1 MPSSQRNRSWTGKNS
16 FLLLFVLLSVV
27 IWTVTKLSN
36 TYKTAVQLPVLLK
49 EVPDSLSVRTASEFT
64 LNVEGSGLDLLLM
77 HFSPK
82 PIQIPF
88 KSLTYDDQ
96 QLRLGEL
103 FQKGIVEAQ
112 FPESVR
118 LLQWSLYPSRWQV
131 DVRLSKKIPIRW
143 DLDLTFDSGYR
154 LFEKGTIEPDSI
166 WVSGDSNAVDSMTY
180 WKLPTLRKQLSH
192 GPFTVDTSIVEPA
205 GLRLSATQFR
215 FSGTALRFVEQ
226 RIDLDIIPLGLT
238 SDTRIRLYPPKAQL
252 VYQIPLD
259 DAVDFPVNQLRIVA
273 DFRKRSVDKLQIP
286 VELQSLPKRCM
297 PVRIEPAQVQYLIRR
312 D

>member
-1 MPSSQRNRSWTGKNS
+1 MPTNQRNRSWTGKNS

-36 TYKTAVQLPVLLK
+36 TYKTAVQLAVLIE
-49 EVPDSLSVRTASEFT
+49 EVPDSLSVRTVSEFT

-77 HFSPK
+77 HLSPK
-82 PIQIPF
+82 PIRIPF
-88 KSLTYDDQ
+88 KSLTYEDQ
-96 QLRLGEL
+96 QLRLGAL

-131 DVRLSKKIPIRW
+131 DVLLTKKIPLLW
-143 DLDLTFDSGYR
+143 ELDLTFDSGYR

-180 WKLPTLRKQLSH
+180 WKLPTLRKQISH
-192 GPFTVDTSIVEPA
+192 GPFTIETSIEEPP
-205 GLRLSATQFR
+205 GLSLSATQFR
-215 FSGTALRFVEQ
+215 YSGTALRFVEQ
-226 RIDLDIIPLGLT
+226 RIELDIIPLGL
-238 SDTRIRLYPPKAQL
+238 SPDTRIRLYPPKAQL

-259 DAVDFPVNQLRIVA
+259 AATDFPVNQLRLVA
-273 DFRKRSVDKLQIP
+273 DFKKRSVDKLQIP
-286 VELQSLPKRCM
+286 LELQRLPNRFI

>member
-36 TYKTAVQLPVLLK
+36 TYKTAVQLPVLLE

-88 KSLTYDDQ
+88 KSLTYEDQ

-103 FQKGIVEAQ
+103 FQKERVEAQ

-154 LFEKGTIEPDSI
+154 LFEKGTVEPDSI
-166 WVSGDSNAVDSMTY
+166 WVNGGPVVDS
-180 WKLPTLRKQLSH
+180 
-192 GPFTVDTSIVEPA
+192 
-205 GLRLSATQFR
+205 
-215 FSGTALRFVEQ
+215 
-226 RIDLDIIPLGLT
+226 
-238 SDTRIRLYPPKAQL
+238 
-252 VYQIPLD
+252 
-259 DAVDFPVNQLRIVA
+259 
-273 DFRKRSVDKLQIP
+273 
-286 VELQSLPKRCM
+286 
-297 PVRIEPAQVQYLIRR
+297 
-312 D
+312 